1 MILSVFWGPKS
12 CEILDCGQAFAESL
26 RAVAEYFPSLDAWFE
41 KGSPKPDLTKRVSP
55 DDLAR
60 ICELLKSGQN
70 RNDCDGGVIHE
81 LGYRVGLWNGNRS
94 SGSTVSVQ
102 CGATST
108 VVGIKNSFVLE
119 TPTILEDVTD
129 KEVDLLEKLVSIWGA
144 ESGRIFELSV
154 LQSGDVSEE
163 VFLEIPDRSI

>member
-1 MILSVFWGPKS
+1 MIFSVFWGPRS
-12 CEILDCGQAFAESL
+12 CELLACGKAIADSL
-26 RAVAEYFPSLDAWFE
+26 RVIAEYFPSSDNWFE
-41 KGSPKPDLTKRVSP
+41 KGSAKPDLSKRVLP

-60 ICELLKSGQN
+60 ICELLEKGQN
-70 RNDCDGGVIHE
+70 RNDHDGRVIHE

-108 VVGIKNSFVLE
+108 VVGIKNSFVFE
-119 TPTILEDVTD
+119 TPTILEDVTGE
-129 KEVDLLEKLVSIWGA
+129 EVDLLEKLVSIWGA
-144 ESGRIFELSV
+144 ESGRKFELSV
-154 LQSGDVSEE
+154 LPSGDVSEE